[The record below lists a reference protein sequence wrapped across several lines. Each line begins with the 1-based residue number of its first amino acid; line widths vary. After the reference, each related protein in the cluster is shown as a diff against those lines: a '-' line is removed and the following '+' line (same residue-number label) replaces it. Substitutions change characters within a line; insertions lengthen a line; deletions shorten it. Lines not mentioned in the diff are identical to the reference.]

1 MVHDRR
7 INGET
12 VTLGVS
18 GQVKDG
24 NLVMYDKKTGS
35 LWLQRTGEALEGE
48 LQGQVLEELP
58 KSQYDAGI
66 RWDEWLAK
74 HPDTKVLHC
83 EHCLPRTGSYGR

>member
-7 INGET
+7 IDGRT
-12 VTLGVS
+12 VSLGVS

-35 LWLQRTGEALEGE
+35 LWLQRTGEALEGK
-48 LQGQVLEELP
+48 LQGQVLQELP
-58 KSQYDAGI
+58 LAQYDAGI

-74 HPDTKVLHC
+74 HPRTKVLHC
-83 EHCLPRTGSYGR
+83 DHCLPRTGQHDH

>member
-7 INGET
+7 VNGET
-12 VTLGVS
+12 ISLGVS
-18 GQVKDG
+18 GKVKNG

-35 LWLQRTGEALEGE
+35 LWLQETGEALEGKR
-48 LQGQVLEELP
+48 QGQVLAELP
-58 KSQYDAGI
+58 KSQYEAGI

-83 EHCLPRTGSYGR
+83 EHCLPLTGRRDR